1 VRLLQILIVSIILSS
16 CGGGGGGGGSPSIP
30 FSISLGPSSFSVD
43 EDTNFSG
50 SIAASA
56 NETVTFTYSINT
68 EPTNGSLTL
77 SSTNAQISYTPNLNY
92 YGPDQFEYTATAS
105 NNISKTGTVNITV
118 NAINDPP
125 SLILLE
131 SNDSYG
137 YIYPDQNFTIKVQ
150 IDDVD
155 NEISELVFSSS
166 SLYGDLSTSYNSQDS
181 IVSIDPKNTS
191 FGGPLDIELMV
202 SDGTDSSSTQIKFWN
217 LKKVSNDT
225 STNLA
230 YTFLG
235 NHLSQNRL
243 MNYIFIIEGLS
254 DSSKSF
260 LIEGFKE
267 FLEFIDDSNTK
278 YFIDNFFNIHIIE
291 LSPDEEIVKIQ
302 TGTSLKE
309 DSDFDEMTDDEVDIF
324 FDETYSDAGCS
335 LRAPNSYCANADFF
349 DNLENLITE
358 LGFTDIDNVSIM
370 TGTEGRG
377 VAYSGRFAP
386 VNIQDLIIGSNASE
400 DVYVRFALQ
409 TLKHEFG
416 HSFVDLAD
424 EYRSDYWD
432 PEENPDGAVNCRPV
446 NDYYDDLIEYDLDE
460 DGVIDSDENT
470 EIQRDGL
477 IFDWPCHWVDGSP
490 NTTSEDQPELFKW
503 KHLFV
508 NPDNIPGYHDE
519 SVTEGIGIFKGT
531 YYGIDHT
538 FRPTYENIM
547 GSVSRYNREQWWYF
561 SNKTSGT
568 SWDEVGIESFAI
580 QALKYQGLHDLDY
593 NFSDTGLSINLNL
606 VIPNDVFEIKWYVD
620 GVLNDSFTDQTSL
633 TFSKQNSGW
642 QKIAYR
648 IQEKNQQSN
657 YISFEDGLDSYA
669 DVYQGFFTSFSQA
682 HYCDEPYS
690 DVEGYEESVCFGTVT
705 AYDIQGETTNS
716 YGGYDV
722 RSFDDL
728 MNLYGGSENDH
739 WMEYFIE
746 YSGLGGQIGINW
758 SNF

>member
-1 VRLLQILIVSIILSS
+1 MRLLQILIVSIILSS
-16 CGGGGGGGGSPSIP
+16 CGGGGGGGSSPSIP

-105 NNISKTGTVNITV
+105 NNISKTGIVNITV

-217 LKKVSNDT
+217 LKKVSTDT
-225 STNLA
+225 STNLS

-309 DSDFDEMTDDEVDIF
+309 DSDFD
-324 FDETYSDAGCS
+324 
-335 LRAPNSYCANADFF
+335 
-349 DNLENLITE
+349 
-358 LGFTDIDNVSIM
+358 
-370 TGTEGRG
+370 
-377 VAYSGRFAP
+377 
-386 VNIQDLIIGSNASE
+386 
-400 DVYVRFALQ
+400 
-409 TLKHEFG
+409 
-416 HSFVDLAD
+416 
-424 EYRSDYWD
+424 
-432 PEENPDGAVNCRPV
+432 
-446 NDYYDDLIEYDLDE
+446 
-460 DGVIDSDENT
+460 
-470 EIQRDGL
+470 
-477 IFDWPCHWVDGSP
+477 
-490 NTTSEDQPELFKW
+490 
-503 KHLFV
+503 
-508 NPDNIPGYHDE
+508 
-519 SVTEGIGIFKGT
+519 
-531 YYGIDHT
+531 
-538 FRPTYENIM
+538 
-547 GSVSRYNREQWWYF
+547 
-561 SNKTSGT
+561 
-568 SWDEVGIESFAI
+568 
-580 QALKYQGLHDLDY
+580 
-593 NFSDTGLSINLNL
+593 
-606 VIPNDVFEIKWYVD
+606 
-620 GVLNDSFTDQTSL
+620 
-633 TFSKQNSGW
+633 
-642 QKIAYR
+642 
-648 IQEKNQQSN
+648 
-657 YISFEDGLDSYA
+657 
-669 DVYQGFFTSFSQA
+669 
-682 HYCDEPYS
+682 
-690 DVEGYEESVCFGTVT
+690 
-705 AYDIQGETTNS
+705 
-716 YGGYDV
+716 
-722 RSFDDL
+722 
-728 MNLYGGSENDH
+728 
-739 WMEYFIE
+739 
-746 YSGLGGQIGINW
+746 
-758 SNF
+758 